1 MKKYLTQNMQSG
13 NFNYTNKIE
22 EELFMKRTKIYNLII
37 LDKSGSMFDI
47 RQAAING
54 FNETLGSIQAAQK
67 KYLESQEHYVTF
79 VTFCGCGIQKVYDNV
94 PVGKTHKITSEQYEP
109 CCSTP
114 LYDAIGFT
122 LSKMKKVIK
131 DDEDS
136 TAIVTIITDGEEN
149 SSEEY
154 NLPQVQALIHSLKE
168 EGWTFAYMG
177 TCHDVKSVTTSLS
190 ITNVITF
197 ERSEENTAEVFKQ
210 DREARERFYCKIDKL
225 RAAEPIGMPSCGRK
239 ASYRKIQD
247 EYFDNDENK

>member
-1 MKKYLTQNMQSG
+1 
-13 NFNYTNKIE
+13 
-22 EELFMKRTKIYNLII
+22 
-37 LDKSGSMFDI
+37 
-47 RQAAING
+47 
-54 FNETLGSIQAAQK
+54 
-67 KYLESQEHYVTF
+67 
-79 VTFCGCGIQKVYDNV
+79 
-94 PVGKTHKITSEQYEP
+94 
-109 CCSTP
+109 
-114 LYDAIGFT
+114 
-122 LSKMKKVIK
+122 
-131 DDEDS
+131 
-136 TAIVTIITDGEEN
+136 
-149 SSEEY
+149 
-154 NLPQVQALIHSLKE
+154 VQALIHSLKE